1 MCMTLQPAELSNT
14 KLYVGEARRGD
25 TYVHVMAYQNKAAT
39 AGPNAM
45 ILPIPTAKMP
55 GPENVID
62 TRDFRHFLDEL
73 QEVAAL
79 PDILCFGAHDE
90 DLEAAQV
97 FAVGSYT
104 VVLAEKAY
112 AIERAVGRLPE
123 KQRPV
128 LNPDILHAF
137 EQLYEG
143 WPLAVCCWDGSIEAE
158 PLLWWYEPKMPD
170 VLFAPALDAH
180 DGGPPNINRM
190 VMVDHGIVFGSALD
204 RSITPHFRYRDR
216 ARIPPSVLALL
227 PTTVR
232 GTMIT
237 EELQNGDFWCPT
249 NGRSDMML
257 RRAPGATKPSDWIPL
272 SVL

>member
-45 ILPIPTAKMP
+45 ILPIPAAKMP

-62 TRDFRHFLDEL
+62 TRDFRHFLDDL
-73 QEVAAL
+73 QEVAQL
-79 PDILCFGAHDE
+79 SGPMVFGALDDE
-90 DLEAAQV
+90 EEAQV

-104 VVLAEKAY
+104 VVLAEKAA
-112 AIERAVGRLPE
+112 AIERALGRLPE
-123 KQRPV
+123 NQRPS
-128 LNPDILHAF
+128 LNADILHAF

-180 DGGPPNINRM
+180 DGGPPDINRM
-190 VMVDHGIVFGSALD
+190 VMVDHSIVFGSALD
-204 RSITPHFRYRDR
+204 RSVKSRVSYRDK
-216 ARIPPSVLALL
+216 ARIPPSVLELL

-232 GTMIT
+232 GTMVT

-249 NGRSDMML
+249 NARSGMML
-257 RRAPGATKPSDWIPL
+257 RRAPGAAKPSDWIRL
-272 SVL
+272 TVL